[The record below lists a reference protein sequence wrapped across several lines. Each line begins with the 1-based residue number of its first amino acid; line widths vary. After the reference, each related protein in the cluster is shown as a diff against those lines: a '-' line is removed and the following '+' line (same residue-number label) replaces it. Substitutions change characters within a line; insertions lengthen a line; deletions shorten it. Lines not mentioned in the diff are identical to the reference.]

1 MSLACSCLIYLI
13 LQTSFLGMELPLE
26 LAHKNIVQ
34 FPSLRTLNITAV
46 GCSKI
51 ETVDQHYNIM
61 VIVWIQDSGFWRASP
76 RKPQLFEIIIEGAFL
91 FLLRFH

>member
-1 MSLACSCLIYLI
+1 MSLACSCPIYLI
-13 LQTSFLGMELPLE
+13 LQTGFLSMELPLE

-51 ETVDQHYNIM
+51 ETVDQHYDII
-61 VIVWIQDSGFWRASP
+61 VLVWILESFPEETTIS
-76 RKPQLFEIIIEGAFL
+76 
-91 FLLRFH
+91 